1 MAASN
6 STRQQI
12 RQGWE
17 RTSAQ
22 YGRDRL
28 QVFQRFAERLV
39 ALLDLR
45 PGQWVLDV
53 GTGSGPVALRAAERI
68 GPQGHTIG
76 VDCAWGMA
84 FQARAAA
91 AASDQRNL
99 GAVQMDA
106 EFLGFPQGSFDL
118 VTCAFSLFQFPDMG
132 RALAEM
138 ERVLKPGG
146 QLGLSN
152 WGPGFFTPVARM
164 QRDLFRAYGLRPL
177 LANPIAFEL
186 EQIQTLL
193 EAAGFAAIELLQ
205 EQAELRFETPREVWD
220 WNLAMGPLP
229 VMLEEQLTPE
239 QRRELERR
247 YREMLAPLT
256 TPEGIACT
264 FHPLYALARKSST

>member
-1 MAASN
+1 MTASN
-6 STRQQI
+6 GTRQRI

-17 RTSAQ
+17 RTAAR
-22 YGRDRL
+22 YGRDRS
-28 QVFQRFAERLV
+28 QVFQRFAERLI

-45 PGQWVLDV
+45 PGQLVLDV
-53 GTGSGPVALRAAERI
+53 GTGSGPVALRAAERV
-68 GPQGHTIG
+68 GPQGHAIG

-84 FQARAAA
+84 FQARTAAVA
-91 AASDQRNL
+91 DGQHNL
-99 GAVQMDA
+99 GVAQMDA
-106 EFLGFPQGSFDL
+106 EFLGFPNASFDL
-118 VTCAFSLFQFPDMG
+118 VTCAFSLFQFPDMSK
-132 RALAEM
+132 ALAEM
-138 ERVLKPGG
+138 ERVLKPRG

-177 LANPIAFEL
+177 LTNPIAFEP
-186 EQIQTLL
+186 EQVQMLL
-193 EAAGFAAIELLQ
+193 EAAGFGAIELIKEQVELQ
-205 EQAELRFETPREVWD
+205 FGTAREVWD

-264 FHPLYALARKSST
+264 FHPLYALARKRA

>member
-1 MAASN
+1 MA
-6 STRQQI
+6 
-12 RQGWE
+12 
-17 RTSAQ
+17 
-22 YGRDRL
+22 L
-28 QVFQRFAERLV
+28 
-39 ALLDLR
+39 
-45 PGQWVLDV
+45 
-53 GTGSGPVALRAAERI
+53 
-68 GPQGHTIG
+68 
-76 VDCAWGMA
+76 
-84 FQARAAA
+84 QARAAA
-91 AASDQRNL
+91 AASGQRNL

-106 EFLGFPQGSFDL
+106 EFLGFPDASFDL
-118 VTCAFSLFQFPDMG
+118 VTCAFSLFQFPNMSG
-132 RALAEM
+132 ALAEM

-152 WGPGFFTPVARM
+152 WGPGFFAPVARM

-177 LANPIAFEL
+177 LTNPIAFEP

-205 EQAELRFETPREVWD
+205 EQVELRFGTAREVWD

-256 TPEGIACT
+256 TPEGIVCT
-264 FHPLYALARKSST
+264 FHPLYALARRSST